1 MVRATGGSSFTVG
14 FGSLGLESQ
23 DVRMVSP
30 KKLTAPFENLE
41 VYFLQQL
48 RNVTENLV
56 KSGVPIAQ
64 KALREARTKR
74 GWGESRMAGNRFG
87 VSFAPFGRSAGREET
102 GFMYDSLSW
111 NVVRERGDSDGKSIR
126 GSFGWS
132 PDVLRQAPYIT
143 FQVQGFYSTGAF
155 DPVATKKAG
164 QARFT
169 AGRQKFVEGAF
180 PLTPARKNIEKRVQ
194 AAYSAAWNE
203 AKKQWKSN
211 GFAGSP
217 GSYRDARG
225 VQRTGSRR
233 A

>member
-1 MVRATGGSSFTVG
+1 
-14 FGSLGLESQ
+14 
-23 DVRMVSP
+23 MVSL
-30 KKLTAPFENLE
+30 KKLTAPFENFE
-41 VYFLQQL
+41 TYFLQQL

-64 KALREARTKR
+64 KALREAKTQ
-74 GWGESRMAGNRFG
+74 WGRSRMAGNHFG
-87 VSFAPFGRSAGREET
+87 VSFAPYGRSEGREET

-111 NVVRERGDSDGKSIR
+111 NVANEAGDRDGQSIR

-143 FQVQGFYSTGAF
+143 FQVQGFYSTGSF
-155 DPVATKKAG
+155 DPVATKAAG
-164 QARFT
+164 QARFKS
-169 AGRQKFVEGAF
+169 GRQKFVEGAF
-180 PLTPARKNIEKRVQ
+180 PLTPARKNIERRVQ

-203 AKKQWKSN
+203 AKKQWKSD

-217 GSYRDARG
+217 GSYLEARG
-225 VQRTGSRR
+225 ARRVGTRR